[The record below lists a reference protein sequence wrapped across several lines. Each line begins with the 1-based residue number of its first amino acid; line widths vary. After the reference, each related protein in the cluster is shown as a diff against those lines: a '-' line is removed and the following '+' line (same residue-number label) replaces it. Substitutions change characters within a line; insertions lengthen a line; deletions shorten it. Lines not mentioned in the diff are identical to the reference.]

1 MRYFLYPFCPLHL
14 PLKKKS
20 QQVYVKLNG
29 KFVYKALKSNV
40 EISLPFFSGIS
51 NYPKPIVNFV
61 KGALRMKAANLDKS
75 DFK

>member
-1 MRYFLYPFCPLHL
+1 M
-14 PLKKKS
+14 
-20 QQVYVKLNG
+20 
-29 KFVYKALKSNV
+29 A
-40 EISLPFFSGIS
+40 FFSGIS